1 MMKQFFDLKKKHPNA
16 VMLFRCGDFYETFSS
31 DAVLA
36 ADILGI
42 TLTRRANGKNTYV
55 EMAGFPHHALDTY
68 LPKLVRAGKRVA
80 ICDQLEDPKT
90 TKTLVKRGVTELV
103 TPGVS
108 INDNILNNKENNFLA
123 AIYFNRSIYGIS
135 FLDISTGEFLTAEG
149 NSDYIDKLLTNFAP
163 KEVLFERGKKTQFEE
178 LFGNKFFTYEL
189 DDWVFTE
196 QTAHEKL
203 LSHFQVA
210 NFKGFGVDH
219 LPNGLIA
226 AGSILQYLDITQHHN
241 ISHITTLSRIEEDK
255 FVRLDKFTIRSLE
268 LLNSMNDGGSSLLQV
283 IDKTITP
290 MGGRLLKRWVVFP
303 LKEVNAINNRLDVV
317 DYFFKQPSFKEI
329 ITDQLHLIGDLER
342 IISKVAVGRVSPR
355 EVVQLKVALQAIE
368 PIKKAC
374 LNANDASL
382 NRIGDQLNLCEKIR
396 DRIDKEIENDPP
408 MLVNKG
414 HVICSGVNEELD
426 DLRKI
431 AYSGKDYL
439 LQIQQREI
447 EETGIPSLKIAY
459 NNVFGYYI
467 EVRNTHKD
475 KVPKE
480 WIRKQTLVSA
490 ERYITQELKV
500 YEEKILGAEEKILIL
515 EAKLFEELVTDLAEY
530 ISAN

>member
-1 MMKQFFDLKKKHPNA
+1 MER
-16 VMLFRCGDFYETFSS
+16 MLHYR
-31 DAVLA
+31 
-36 ADILGI
+36 
-42 TLTRRANGKNTYV
+42 
-55 EMAGFPHHALDTY
+55 
-68 LPKLVRAGKRVA
+68 
-80 ICDQLEDPKT
+80 
-90 TKTLVKRGVTELV
+90 
-103 TPGVS
+103 
-108 INDNILNNKENNFLA
+108 NKM
-123 AIYFNRSIYGIS
+123 
-135 FLDISTGEFLTAEG
+135 
-149 NSDYIDKLLTNFAP
+149 
-163 KEVLFERGKKTQFEE
+163 KTQFEE

-515 EAKLFEELVTDLAEY
+515 KLSFLKSWLL
-530 ISAN
+530 I